1 MNKEQILEQVK
12 IDIISVV
19 NIGEMDIN
27 EEYSLYDDL
36 GMDSLDLVETVIKL
50 EKSFDITISDE
61 RAAKLRTVGDI
72 VIMVQGLLPLNK

>member
-36 GMDSLDLVETVIKL
+36 GMDSLDLVKTVIKL

-72 VIMVQGLLPLNK
+72 VIMVQALL

>member
-72 VIMVQGLLPLNK
+72 VIMVQGLL

>member
-19 NIGEMDIN
+19 NIGEIDIN

-36 GMDSLDLVETVIKL
+36 GMDSLDLVETVIRL

-72 VIMVQGLLPLNK
+72 VIMVQALL